1 MGLMSI
7 PEASLGSMVLHSASC
22 QQWPKE
28 ALGGRAGN
36 GSTRIVAPPF
46 PVLFLEGMLRNGE
59 EMGTDKARWG
69 GKRKGE
75 MGRRVGARRGER
87 KNTQRVRTREHL

>member
-7 PEASLGSMVLHSASC
+7 PEASLGSMALHSASC

-28 ALGGRAGN
+28 ALRGRAGN

-87 KNTQRVRTREHL
+87 KNTQRGRTREHL